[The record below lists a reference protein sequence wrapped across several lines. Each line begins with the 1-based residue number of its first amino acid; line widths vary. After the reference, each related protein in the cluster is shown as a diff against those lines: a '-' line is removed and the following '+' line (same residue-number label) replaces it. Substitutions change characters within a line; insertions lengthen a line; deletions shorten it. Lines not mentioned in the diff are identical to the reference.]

1 MYIMHSLVSRVE
13 RNGRLP
19 GTVKVGIVGASGYTG
34 AELMRI
40 LWGHPGA
47 DVAVFTANKYAGKS
61 VGSLYPS
68 LAPYYGGSYSA
79 YDPDEF
85 ADCEVVF
92 LGLPHGSSMKV
103 APEVL
108 EAGGKVIDMSADFRL
123 GGAGEYEH
131 WYGITHE
138 CPDLL
143 AEAVYGL
150 PEVNRGEIA
159 GARLVANPGCYPTA
173 TLLGLFPAAR
183 DGLINGTVVVDA
195 KSGVSGAG
203 RGLTLQTHFPQV
215 ADGMAPYAVS
225 GHRHLPEMTSGLFG
239 LSEGQEPHVVFTPH
253 LAPMNRGILC
263 TMYVPLPDGRRPS
276 EIRGTYAK
284 AYEQEAFVHLLEE
297 GLYPD
302 TKSVQGGNDCH
313 VALEFPGGDMLIV
326 MTAIDNLVKGA
337 SGQAVQNMNIMCG
350 LPEDAGLAGPAVFP

>member
-1 MYIMHSLVSRVE
+1 M
-13 RNGRLP
+13 P

-40 LWGHPGA
+40 LWGHSGA
-47 DVAVFTANKYAGKS
+47 DVVVFTANKYAGKS

-79 YDPDEF
+79 YDPDGL

-92 LGLPHGSSMKV
+92 LGLPHGKSMKV
-103 APEVL
+103 APEL
-108 EAGGKVIDMSADFRL
+108 LGMGKKVIDMSADFRL
-123 GGAGEYEH
+123 GGTEEYER
-131 WYGITHE
+131 WYGISHE

-143 AEAVYGL
+143 EEAAYGL
-150 PEVNRGEIA
+150 PEVNRGQIA

-183 DGLINGTVVVDA
+183 NGLIDGTVIVDA

-203 RGLTLQTHFPQV
+203 RGLTPRTHFPQV

-225 GHRHLPEMTSGLFG
+225 GHRHLPEMKGGLLG
-239 LSEGQEPHVVFTPH
+239 LRDGAEPNVVFTPH

-263 TMYVPLPDGRRPS
+263 TMYVPLPGGDRPS
-276 EIRGTYAK
+276 GIREAYAA
-284 AYEQEAFVHLLEE
+284 AYEPEAFVHLLDE
-297 GLYPD
+297 GRYPD

-313 VALEFPGGDMLIV
+313 VALEFPAGDMLIV
-326 MTAIDNLVKGA
+326 MTVIDNLVKGA